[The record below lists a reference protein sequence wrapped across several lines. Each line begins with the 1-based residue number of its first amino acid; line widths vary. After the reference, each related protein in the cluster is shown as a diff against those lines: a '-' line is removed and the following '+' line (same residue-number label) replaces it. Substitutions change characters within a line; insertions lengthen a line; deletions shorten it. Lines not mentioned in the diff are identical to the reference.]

1 MANAAFMH
9 SSQRK
14 GSCTKRNLGKCC
26 QSKLLTENI
35 RTALAVPQAESSIH
49 SVPSPVALRATGQ
62 PNNPS
67 PRKARGLGA
76 PAGAAVPTCFVH
88 QRREPHI
95 ATARRPISASATV
108 ETKQLKRL

>member
-1 MANAAFMH
+1 MANAAFMQ

-35 RTALAVPQAESSIH
+35 RTALAAPQAESRVH

-62 PNNPS
+62 P
-67 PRKARGLGA
+67 
-76 PAGAAVPTCFVH
+76 GAAVPTCFFH

-95 ATARRPISASATV
+95 ATARTPISASATV
-108 ETKQLKRL
+108 ETKKLKRL